1 MSSILKN
8 RKILICVSSGI
19 ALYKAV
25 GLVSS
30 LRKSGA
36 EIKVVLTPNAKKMVT
51 EIVFS
56 SVGNCSVYTDMF
68 VINNGWIP
76 HTDLSNWAE
85 LLIVVPAT
93 ANSIAKINHGIADNL
108 LLTSCLAFQGKKML
122 VPTMNVR
129 MYENTTTQE
138 NLKSLQEKG
147 WEILEP
153 GFGHLACGDIGPG
166 RYPENDVIFQNIEY
180 MLYEKILENYN
191 VLVTAGPTREKV
203 DSVRYV
209 SNRSSGKMGYALA
222 KAFRYAGSS
231 VNLVSG
237 PVSLEPPAGV
247 QTAKVE
253 TTFEMGEAVDKYAKN
268 ADIIVMTAAI
278 SDYSPKNPV
287 SHKIKK
293 SEENLVVEM
302 KRTRDIIST
311 IKRKKDSILVGFCAE
326 DREIE
331 NRAAQKL
338 KHKKLDIVFANDIS
352 KEGIGFDSEYNE
364 LLMITKDGT
373 KDNLPR
379 LPKDELAFKVVK
391 LIADYIK
398 SAV

>member
-19 ALYKAV
+19 ALYKTV
-25 GLVSS
+25 GLISS
-30 LRKSGA
+30 LRKSAA
-36 EIKVVLTPNAKKMVT
+36 EIKVVLTPNAKKMVS

-68 VINNGWIP
+68 DINNGWIP

-85 LLIVVPAT
+85 LLVVAPAT

-108 LLTSCLAFQGKKML
+108 LLTTCLAFQGKKML
-122 VPTMNVR
+122 VPTMNIR
-129 MYENTTTQE
+129 MYENRTTQE
-138 NLKSLQEKG
+138 NLKSLQKKG

-191 VLVTAGPTREKV
+191 ALVTAGPTREKV

-222 KAFRYAGSS
+222 KAFRYAGSR

-237 PVSLEPPAGV
+237 PVSVKPPAGV
-247 QTAKVE
+247 ETTKVE

-278 SDYSPKNPV
+278 SDYSPKNPL
-287 SHKIKK
+287 SYKIKK
-293 SEENLVVEM
+293 SEETLLIEM
-302 KRTRDIIST
+302 ERTRDIIST

-326 DREIE
+326 DEEIE
-331 NRAAQKL
+331 NRAAHKL
-338 KHKKLDIVFANDIS
+338 NHKKLDIVFANDIS
-352 KEGIGFDSEYNE
+352 KEGIGFDSDYNE
-364 LLMITKDGT
+364 VLMITKDGT
-373 KDNLPR
+373 KEKLPR
-379 LPKDELAFKVVK
+379 LPKDELSFKVVK

-398 SAV
+398 SAE

>member
-19 ALYKAV
+19 ALYKTV

-30 LRKSGA
+30 LRKLGA
-36 EIKVVLTPNAKKMVT
+36 EIKVVMTPNAKKMVS

-56 SVGNCSVYTDMF
+56 SVGSCSVYADMF
-68 VINNGWIP
+68 DINNGWIP

-85 LLIVVPAT
+85 LLIVTPAT

-108 LLTSCLAFQGKKML
+108 LLAVCIAFQGKKML
-122 VPTMNVR
+122 VPTMNIR

-166 RYPENDVIFQNIEY
+166 RYPENDVILQNIEY
-180 MLYEKILENYN
+180 MLYDKILENHN

-237 PVSLEPPAGV
+237 PVNLEPPAGV
-247 QTAKVE
+247 EKTKVE
-253 TTFEMGEAVDKYAKN
+253 TTFEMGEAVDKYTKN

-278 SDYSPKNPV
+278 SDYSPKNPI

-293 SEENLVVEM
+293 SEENLVIEM
-302 KRTRDIIST
+302 ERTRDIIST

-326 DREIE
+326 DKEIE
-331 NRAAQKL
+331 DRAVRKL
-338 KHKKLDIVFANDIS
+338 KHKNLDIVFANDIS

-364 LLMITKDGT
+364 LLMITKDGR
-373 KDNLPR
+373 KEKLPR
-379 LPKDELAFKVVK
+379 LPKDELAFKAVK

>member
-1 MSSILKN
+1 
-8 RKILICVSSGI
+8 
-19 ALYKAV
+19 
-25 GLVSS
+25 
-30 LRKSGA
+30 
-36 EIKVVLTPNAKKMVT
+36 KMVS

-68 VINNGWIP
+68 DINNGWIP

-85 LLIVVPAT
+85 LLVVAPAT
-93 ANSIAKINHGIADNL
+93 ANSIAKISHGIADNL
-108 LLTSCLAFQGKKML
+108 LLTTCLAFQGKKML
-122 VPTMNVR
+122 VPTMNIR
-129 MYENTTTQE
+129 MYENRTTQE
-138 NLKSLQEKG
+138 NLKSLQKKG

-153 GFGHLACGDIGPG
+153 DFGHLACGDIGPG

-222 KAFRYAGSS
+222 KAFRYAGSR

-237 PVSLEPPAGV
+237 PVSVKPPAGV
-247 QTAKVE
+247 ETTKVE

-278 SDYSPKNPV
+278 SDYSPKNPL
-287 SHKIKK
+287 SYKIKK
-293 SEENLVVEM
+293 SEETLLIEM
-302 KRTRDIIST
+302 ERTRDIIST

-326 DREIE
+326 DEEIE
-331 NRAAQKL
+331 NRAAHKL
-338 KHKKLDIVFANDIS
+338 NHKKLDIVFANDIS
-352 KEGIGFDSEYNE
+352 KEGIGFDSDYNE
-364 LLMITKDGT
+364 MLMITKDGT
-373 KDNLPR
+373 KEKLPR
-379 LPKDELAFKVVK
+379 LPKDELSFKVVK

-398 SAV
+398 SAE